1 MIPRYS
7 RQEMQ
12 DVWSEES
19 KFRIWLD
26 IEVHACD
33 ALAKLGV
40 IPKEAAQ
47 VIRDKADFN
56 IEEINEIEKETKH
69 DVIAFLTSVAGFVG
83 PEARF
88 IHQGMT
94 SSDVLDTTL
103 AVQMMRA
110 SNMLIDGV
118 DRLLD
123 ALKKRAEEHR
133 YTPTIGRSHGIHAEP
148 VTFGLKLA
156 GFYAEFNRAKER
168 LKMARQEIA
177 TCKISG
183 AVGTYA
189 HLDPL
194 VESHVAERMG
204 LVPETHSTQ
213 VIPRD
218 RHAMFFS
225 VLGVVSSS
233 VERLATEIRHM
244 QRTELREAEEFFSA
258 GQKGSSAMPHKRN
271 PVLTENLTGLARIVR
286 AAVTPALENV
296 ALWHERDISHSSV
309 ERVFG
314 PDATIALDFALHR
327 LASVVEKL
335 VVYPERMQENLDQLG
350 GLVHSQQVLLALTQ
364 HGMSRED
371 AYRVV
376 QKNAMETWHEGGSY
390 LDRLKADED
399 IAGVLT
405 ASQLDKLFDLDQHFG
420 KVDMIFNRVFG

>member
-56 IEEINEIEKETKH
+56 IDEINEIEKETKH

-123 ALKKRAEEHR
+123 ALKNRAEEHR

-156 GFYAEFNRAKER
+156 GFYAEFSRAKER

-225 VLGVVSSS
+225 VLGVVASS

-244 QRTELREAEEFFSA
+244 QRTELREAEEFS
-258 GQKGSSAMPHKRN
+258 Q
-271 PVLTENLTGLARIVR
+271 LARKGLLQCR
-286 AAVTPALENV
+286 
-296 ALWHERDISHSSV
+296 IS
-309 ERVFG
+309 G
-314 PDATIALDFALHR
+314 T
-327 LASVVEKL
+327 
-335 VVYPERMQENLDQLG
+335 
-350 GLVHSQQVLLALTQ
+350 
-364 HGMSRED
+364 
-371 AYRVV
+371 
-376 QKNAMETWHEGGSY
+376 
-390 LDRLKADED
+390 
-399 IAGVLT
+399 
-405 ASQLDKLFDLDQHFG
+405 LF
-420 KVDMIFNRVFG
+420 